1 MTKPL
6 SSTGFR
12 PSTVDRRHQR
22 GIAARG
28 RRVDAGHA
36 LGREARDIMRA
47 AGLGP
52 GAAQALAAERLAFD
66 HRADLVAVDVEI
78 ADPGMLLDI
87 VADGV
92 DAALQAER
100 QAVAGRVDL
109 PRPPRRACRR
119 RSGRREESA
128 PKFSRFN
135 WLSELI
141 S

>member
-1 MTKPL
+1 MGQ
-6 SSTGFR
+6 SAFERG
-12 PSTVDRRHQR
+12 HQAGVAAGR
-22 GIAARG
+22 GG
-28 RRVDAGHA
+28 VDAGHP

-92 DAALQAER
+92 DPALQAER
-100 QAVAGRVDL
+100 QAVAGRIDL
-109 PRPPRRACRR
+109 LDDLVEAVAGEADDMKNRA
-119 RSGRREESA
+119 EILA
-128 PKFSRFN
+128 FQ
-135 WLSELI
+135 LA
-141 S
+141 